1 MTIKPGSIVEI
12 LGLGPEPLEPRHR
25 DYFAPG
31 TQHRVISYDP
41 EFWEVELMNPDNN
54 SEKPGDGITFFSGEY
69 KLIAE

>member
-12 LGLGPEPLEPRHR
+12 LGLGPEPLELRHR

-41 EFWEVELMNPDNN
+41 EFWEVELINPDNN

>member
-12 LGLGPEPLEPRHR
+12 IGLGPEPLEPRHR

-69 KLIAE
+69 KLVAE

>member
-41 EFWEVELMNPDNN
+41 EFWEVELINPDNN

-69 KLIAE
+69 KLVAE

>member
-41 EFWEVELMNPDNN
+41 EFWEVELINPDNN

-69 KLIAE
+69 KLIVE

>member
-12 LGLGPEPLEPRHR
+12 IGLGPEPLEPRHR

-41 EFWEVELMNPDNN
+41 EFWEVELINPDNN

>member
-12 LGLGPEPLEPRHR
+12 IGLGPEPLEPRHR

-41 EFWEVELMNPDNN
+41 EFWEVELINPDNN
-54 SEKPGDGITFFSGEY
+54 SEKPGDGIAFFSGEY

>member
-12 LGLGPEPLEPRHR
+12 IGLGPEPLEPRHR

-41 EFWEVELMNPDNN
+41 EFWEVELINPDNN

-69 KLIAE
+69 ELIAE

>member
-12 LGLGPEPLEPRHR
+12 LGIGPEPLEPRHR

-69 KLIAE
+69 KLVAE

>member
-41 EFWEVELMNPDNN
+41 ELWEVVLINPDNN
-54 SEKPGDGITFFSGEY
+54 SEKPGDGITFFAGEY
-69 KLIAE
+69 KLIVE

>member
-12 LGLGPEPLEPRHR
+12 IGLGPEPLEPRHR

-41 EFWEVELMNPDNN
+41 EFWEVELINPDNN

-69 KLIAE
+69 KLIVE

>member
-41 EFWEVELMNPDNN
+41 ELWEVELINPDNN

-69 KLIAE
+69 KLVAE